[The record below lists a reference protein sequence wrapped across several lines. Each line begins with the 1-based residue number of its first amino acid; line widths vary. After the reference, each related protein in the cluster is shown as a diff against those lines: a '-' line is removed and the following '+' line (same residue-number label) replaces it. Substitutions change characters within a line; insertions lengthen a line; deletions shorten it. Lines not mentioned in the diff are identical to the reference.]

1 MTAIPEVI
9 NEYPHGQSLPVTAMR
24 GQQTPKPDT
33 RRTRLARWLG
43 ADHNPLRRG
52 TDRVE
57 AALRL
62 AMILLLVLAVPAA
75 AVVTGRW
82 ADQHALHRVQAERTN
97 DHLVTAV
104 LLQDAPAAGTPNPY
118 ASMQTTW
125 VLARWQPPGQPPRTG
140 EVLTLAGA
148 HKGST
153 VRTWIDP
160 SGAVT
165 EPPPNHRVVVG
176 EVCFAV
182 VTTCLLS
189 CLVLLVTWALAR
201 RALDHRRL
209 RAWEAEW
216 RTSGPLWRGHRS

>member
-1 MTAIPEVI
+1 
-9 NEYPHGQSLPVTAMR
+9 MR
-24 GQQTPKPDT
+24 GRQTRNPD
-33 RRTRLARWLG
+33 RRLARLARRLG
-43 ADHNPLRRG
+43 LDNNPLRRG
-52 TDRVE
+52 TDRAE

-62 AMILLLVLAVPAA
+62 VMILLFVLAAPAA
-75 AVVTGRW
+75 AVTVGRW
-82 ADQHALHRVQAERTN
+82 GDHHALHRAQAERASG
-97 DHLVTAV
+97 HLVSAV

-118 ASMQTTW
+118 ASMQTAW

-140 EVLTLAGA
+140 VVLTLAGA

-165 EPPPNHRVVVG
+165 DSPPDHRVIVG
-176 EVCFAV
+176 YVWLAG

-189 CLVLLVTWALAR
+189 WLALLVAWVLAR
-201 RALDHRRL
+201 RALDRRRL

>member
-1 MTAIPEVI
+1 
-9 NEYPHGQSLPVTAMR
+9 MR
-24 GQQTPKPDT
+24 GRQTRNPD
-33 RRTRLARWLG
+33 RRLARLARRLG
-43 ADHNPLRRG
+43 FDRNPLRRG
-52 TDRVE
+52 TDRAE

-62 AMILLLVLAVPAA
+62 VMILLLVLAVPAA
-75 AVVTGRW
+75 AVAVGRS
-82 ADQHALHRVQAERTN
+82 AAHHALHRAQAERTA

-104 LLQDAPAAGTPNPY
+104 LLEDAPEAGTPNPY
-118 ASMQTTW
+118 ASMQTSW

-140 EVLTLAGA
+140 DVLTLAGA
-148 HKGST
+148 HQGST
-153 VRTWIDP
+153 VRTWIGP

-165 EPPPNHRVVVG
+165 DPPPGHRVIAG
-176 EVCFAV
+176 EVWLAG

-189 CLVLLVTWALAR
+189 WLALLVTWLLAR